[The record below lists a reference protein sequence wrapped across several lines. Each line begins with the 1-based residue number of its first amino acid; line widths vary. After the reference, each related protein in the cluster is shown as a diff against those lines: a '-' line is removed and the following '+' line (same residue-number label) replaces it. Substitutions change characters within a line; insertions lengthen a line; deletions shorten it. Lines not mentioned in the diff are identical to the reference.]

1 MAGDNRT
8 EQPTAKRRDKARREG
23 QVARSAEVNSA
34 VGLLA
39 GITAL
44 AIAGPHIFRGMQQ
57 MVTRG
62 LAQAADPDLASRSG
76 GGTLGGWVLH
86 SFVNAVAPIV
96 LAAAGAGILANVAQ
110 VKLRFTPSL
119 LKPKFS
125 KLNPLQGM
133 KRLFSPSS
141 GVELLKAL
149 AKTTIVAGAA
159 FSALWPHLSDLPGL
173 VGIPPAV
180 LVSQVG
186 HLVLGVAVRVV
197 AAMVLLAAADYAW
210 QRRRHEKS
218 LKMTK
223 EEVKNEH
230 RQSDLAPEVR
240 GAIRRRQAEAAR
252 KRMLADVPTADVV
265 VVNPTHF
272 AVALRYD
279 GSRPAPEVV
288 AKGVDLVA
296 LSIRR
301 VAEEN
306 DVPIVHEPPLARA
319 LYAQVDLGQMI
330 PEDFFAA
337 VAQVLAF
344 VFRAAARRRRVA

>member
-1 MAGDNRT
+1 MADNRT
-8 EQPTAKRRDKARREG
+8 EQPTPKRRDKARREG
-23 QVARSAEVNSA
+23 QVARSHEINSA

-39 GITAL
+39 GIVAL
-44 AIAGPHIFRGMQQ
+44 AVEGPHIFRGLQDM
-57 MVTRG
+57 MTRG
-62 LAQAADPDLASRSG
+62 LAQAANPSLASRSG

-86 SFVNAVAPIV
+86 AFVSGVGPIMV
-96 LAAAGAGILANVAQ
+96 AAAGAGLVANVAQ
-110 VKLRFTPSL
+110 VRLRFTPSL

-125 KLNPLQGM
+125 KLNPLQGL
-133 KRLFSPSS
+133 KRMVSPSS
-141 GVELLKAL
+141 AVELLKAL
-149 AKTTIVAGAA
+149 AKTTIVGLAA
-159 FSALWPHLSDLPGL
+159 FTALWPHLSDLSGL
-173 VGIPPAV
+173 VGIQPAV
-180 LVSQVG
+180 LVSEIA
-186 HLVLGVAVRVV
+186 HLVLQVAIRVV
-197 AAMVLLAAADYAW
+197 AAMVLLAAGDYAW

-218 LKMTK
+218 MKMTK

-240 GAIRRRQAEAAR
+240 GGIRRRQAEAAR

-265 VVNPTHF
+265 VVNPTHY

-288 AKGVDLVA
+288 AKGVDLIA
-296 LSIRR
+296 ANIRR

-306 DVPIVHEPPLARA
+306 DVPVVREAPLARA
-319 LYAQVDLGQMI
+319 LYAQVEIGQMI

-344 VFRAAARRRRVA
+344 VFRTAARRRSVA